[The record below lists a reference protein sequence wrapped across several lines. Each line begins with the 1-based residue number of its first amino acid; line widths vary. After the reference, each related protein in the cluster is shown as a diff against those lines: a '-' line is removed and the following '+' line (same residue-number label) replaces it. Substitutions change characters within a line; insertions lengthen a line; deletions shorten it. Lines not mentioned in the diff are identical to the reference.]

1 MPLTSAQL
9 DRLVEAYANHCVD
22 SMDTKCLEQFV
33 YDTIVDG
40 LSNTGESE
48 ILERIELIFDTDVLE
63 DLVSS
68 VTELPA

>member
-1 MPLTSAQL
+1 
-9 DRLVEAYANHCVD
+9 
-22 SMDTKCLEQFV
+22 MDTKCLEQFV
-33 YDTIVDG
+33 YDTIVDS

-48 ILERIELIFDTDVLE
+48 ILERIELISGADVLE

>member
-40 LSNTGESE
+40 LSNIGESE
-48 ILERIELIFDTDVLE
+48 ILERIELTYGADVLE

-68 VTELPA
+68 ETAFPA

>member
-33 YDTIVDG
+33 YDTIVDSM
-40 LSNTGESE
+40 SNTGESE
-48 ILERIELIFDTDVLE
+48 ILERIELIYGADVLE

-68 VTELPA
+68 VTAFPA

>member
-1 MPLTSAQL
+1 VPLTSAQL

-33 YDTIVDG
+33 YDTIVDS

-48 ILERIELIFDTDVLE
+48 ILERIELISGADVLE